1 MADSEHAA
9 VEATA
14 RDYIDGWY
22 TGDVSRMS
30 SSLHDHLV
38 KRILNPDGTTPDDEL
53 RAVSKERMV
62 ALTDDGGG
70 ADPAAQSDVVVD
82 AVSETI
88 ATARVMSPDYVDYLQ
103 LIKTSGGWKIV
114 NIVFHTRSQEAT

>member
-1 MADSEHAA
+1 MTDSEHGA

-22 TGDVSRMS
+22 AGNAGRMS
-30 SSLHDHLV
+30 HSLHDHLV
-38 KRILNPDGTTPDDEL
+38 KRILNPDGTGPDDEL
-53 RAVSKERMV
+53 RTVSKERMV
-62 ALTDDGGG
+62 ALTSDGGG
-70 ADPAAQSDVVVD
+70 ADPAAESVVVVD

-103 LIKTSGGWKIV
+103 LLKTDSGWKMV
-114 NIVFHTRSQEAT
+114 NIVFHPRS